1 MRLKGRNSKLSLHKG
16 LIEEKDFLKMYI
28 MKTYLLQDEKLCFVY
43 LFFMSEFNSFCVVP
57 YMYES
62 EIYFVCTGKKQ
73 IWNLQP
79 FSAKDFQIRGLAER
93 INDLPQLHIL
103 YPDIPKQNAFSRF
116 MTQTSKL
123 NLLNELAKIC

>member
-1 MRLKGRNSKLSLHKG
+1 MANFFIYIDLKHIYYGLAHCKLKN
-16 LIEEKDFLKMYI
+16 I
-28 MKTYLLQDEKLCFVY
+28 V
-43 LFFMSEFNSFCVVP
+43 LFFIYPLNYLYFICK
-57 YMYES
+57 S

-116 MTQTSKL
+116 MTQTSKFIFSDAL
-123 NLLNELAKIC
+123 IS